1 MEYRGGRRA
10 GAGKTRI
17 ALIVQY
23 DGTLFNGWQVQNS
36 GTTIQGE
43 IERALG
49 VFLREE
55 CRTVAA
61 GRTDAGVHA
70 LGQVVHFDCSGEV
83 DLRRLCIGLNGIL
96 DKNISVKNA
105 FAVPAGF
112 NARFDA
118 VSREYLYLIYN
129 APLRSPFMRYRS
141 MWVPGILDIEYLRE
155 ASRHLIGE
163 MDFSSF
169 CKKKSAEQ
177 NTVRRIQ
184 EFEISRSDEMVA
196 LRIKGNAFLH
206 NMIRIITGTLLEM
219 YRENRD
225 PDYILEIIKGTDRD
239 LGGFTAP
246 AYGLYLKKVE
256 YSPPLTAFRAAF

>member
-1 MEYRGGRRA
+1 MEDRDGRCE
-10 GAGKTRI
+10 GSGKIRL
-17 ALIVQY
+17 ALLVQY

-36 GTTIQGE
+36 GATIQGE
-43 IERALG
+43 LERALR
-49 VFLREE
+49 VFFRQE

-70 LGQVVHFDCSGEV
+70 LGQVAHFDCSSGV

-96 DKNISVKNA
+96 DKNISVRNA
-105 FAVPAGF
+105 FHVPGDF

-118 VSREYLYLIYN
+118 IGREYLYLIYN
-129 APLRSPFMRYRS
+129 APLRSPFMRYRA
-141 MWVPGILDIEYLRE
+141 MWVPEPLDIEYLRE
-155 ASRHLIGE
+155 ASRHLVGE

-169 CKKKSAEQ
+169 CKKKSADQ
-177 NTVRRIQ
+177 NTVRRIE

-219 YRENRD
+219 HRENRA
-225 PDYILEIIKGTDRD
+225 PEYILEIIKGTDRD

-246 AYGLYLKKVE
+246 AYGLYLKRVE
-256 YSPPLTAFRAAF
+256 YCPPLTSFRSAF

>member
-1 MEYRGGRRA
+1 MEDRDGRRD

-17 ALIVQY
+17 ALLVQY

-70 LGQVVHFDCSGEV
+70 LGQVVHFDCTKEI

-96 DKNISVKNA
+96 DNNISVRNA
-105 FAVPAGF
+105 FSVPPDF
-112 NARFDA
+112 SARFGA
-118 VSREYLYLIYN
+118 VGREYLYLIYN
-129 APLRSPFMRYRS
+129 APLRSPFMRYRA
-141 MWVPGILDIEYLRE
+141 MWVPGNLDVEYLRK
-155 ASRHLIGE
+155 ASQYLIGE

-169 CKKKSAEQ
+169 CKKKSADQ
-177 NTVRRIQ
+177 NTVRRID

-196 LRIKGNAFLH
+196 LRIRGNAFLH
-206 NMIRIITGTLLEM
+206 NMIRIIAGTLLEM
-219 YRENRD
+219 HRENRD
-225 PDYILEIIKGTDRD
+225 PEYILEIIKGTDRD

-256 YSPPLTAFRAAF
+256 YCPPLTSFRSAF